1 VGFVAIFFLFLGLWI
16 LLRHRGRLT
25 ALATFFAFMAMESFD
40 MKIASAGLVLA
51 AFLGVLAAP
60 ARGQAPASAS
70 PAKTV
75 SRTTKAVNYRRAGT
89 AKIDFQGTELMQQ
102 ANGEARVQN
111 KGSRTEIDAKFLG
124 LDEATKFGLEY
135 LTYVLWAVSPGG
147 RAVNLGEV
155 VLKNGA
161 GEVKAISDMQ
171 TFGMIVTAE
180 PYFAVTQPGNTVV
193 LENVFGPATL
203 GKVENID
210 ASYELLGRGIYSS
223 SNTKIENAIF
233 GIDRKTPLELFEARN
248 SIRIAHIALAD
259 KYAAPTLAK
268 AELQLRN
275 AEEVYGRKSDKK
287 FVIAAAREVV
297 ETAEESRV
305 MAVKQKAEE
314 DANAKIAWDK
324 KAAEEREA
332 KARADA
338 VAEVQRRQE
347 AEQARRQAEAAK
359 AEAQRMQQEAQQAA
373 AAAARQQAE
382 AEKASAAALLQ
393 QQAAQAAADQA
404 AKDRS
409 AAIAQQRAAEAETGK
424 ARQAAAQAESE
435 KAQLRAQLLS
445 QLNSILQTRDSA
457 RGLIVNMSDV
467 LFDTGSY
474 TLKPGAR
481 EKLAKISGIVLAHPG
496 LSLQIEGH
504 TDSVGGDDFNQQLS
518 ERRADSVRD
527 FLAEQGV
534 SASSITARGFGK
546 MQPVASNDTPEGRQ
560 RNRRV
565 ELVVNGDAIGNTA
578 IASAAPSSQP

>member
-1 VGFVAIFFLFLGLWI
+1 MIGECDVKKASVFLGI
-16 LLRHRGRLT
+16 
-25 ALATFFAFMAMESFD
+25 FAA
-40 MKIASAGLVLA
+40 
-51 AFLGVLAAP
+51 LGVLRVPAQCQARPAASS
-60 ARGQAPASAS
+60 QAYGVNASATNSAS
-70 PAKTV
+70 PAGNV
-75 SRTTKAVNYRRAGT
+75 SRTTKAVNYRRAGSIS
-89 AKIDFQGTELMQQ
+89 KIDFQGTELMSG
-102 ANGEARVQN
+102 ATGEARVQSKSN
-111 KGSRTEIDAKFLG
+111 RIEIEAKFLG

-155 VLKNGA
+155 VLKTGGA
-161 GEVKAISDMQ
+161 QVKAIITDMQ

-248 SIRIAHIALAD
+248 SVRIAHIALAD
-259 KYAAPTLAK
+259 RYASSTLNK
-268 AELQLRN
+268 AVQQLKN
-275 AEEVYGRKSDKK
+275 AEDVYARKSDKK
-287 FVIAAAREVV
+287 AVIAAAREVV
-297 ETAEESRV
+297 ETAEEARV

-314 DANAKIAWDK
+314 DAQAKIAADK
-324 KAAEEREA
+324 KAAEDREA

-338 VAEVQRRQE
+338 IAEAQRRQE
-347 AEQARRQAEAAK
+347 AEQARQQAEAAK
-359 AEAQRMQQEAQQAA
+359 ADALRMQQEAQRAA
-373 AAAARQQAE
+373 EEAARQRAE
-382 AEKASAAALLQ
+382 AEKASAAALAQ

-404 AKDRS
+404 AKDR
-409 AAIAQQRAAEAETGK
+409 AAAQAQQRAAEAETEK
-424 ARQAAAQAESE
+424 ARQAAAEAEAE
-435 KAQLRAQLLS
+435 KAQLRAQLLN

-504 TDSVGGDDFNQQLS
+504 TDSVGGDEFNQQLS

-534 SASSITARGFGK
+534 APSSITAHGFGK
-546 MQPVASNDTPEGRQ
+546 TQPVASNDTAEGRQ

-565 ELVVNGDAIGNTA
+565 ELVVNGDAIGNTS
-578 IASAAPSSQP
+578 ASAGPVAQR

>member
-1 VGFVAIFFLFLGLWI
+1 MTSPSPAI
-16 LLRHRGRLT
+16 R
-25 ALATFFAFMAMESFD
+25 EFD
-40 MKIASAGLVLA
+40 VKIASVCLA
-51 AFLGVLAAP
+51 VTGIFGVFAAP
-60 ARGQAPASAS
+60 ARSQAPSSAGPPAS
-70 PAKTV
+70 V
-75 SRTTKAVNYRRAGT
+75 SRTTKAVNYRRAGSIT
-89 AKIDFQGTELMQQ
+89 KIDFQGTELMSG
-102 ANGEARVQN
+102 ANGEARVQSKSN
-111 KGSRTEIDAKFLG
+111 RIEIEAKFLG

-155 VLKNGA
+155 VLKTGGA
-161 GEVKAISDMQ
+161 QVKAIITDMQ

-210 ASYELLGRGIYSS
+210 ASYELVGRGIYSS

-275 AEEVYGRKSDKK
+275 AEEVYARKSDKK
-287 FVIAAAREVV
+287 SVVAAAREVV
-297 ETAEESRV
+297 ETAEEARV

-314 DANAKIAWDK
+314 DAQARIAAEK
-324 KAAEEREA
+324 RAAEEREA

-338 VAEVQRRQE
+338 LAEVQRRKE
-347 AEQARRQAEAAK
+347 AEQARQQAE
-359 AEAQRMQQEAQQAA
+359 

-404 AKDRS
+404 ARDRS
-409 AAIAQQRAAEAETGK
+409 AALAQQRAAEAETEK
-424 ARQAAAQAESE
+424 ARQAAAQAEAE

-474 TLKPGAR
+474 TLK
-481 EKLAKISGIVLAHPG
+481 
-496 LSLQIEGH
+496 
-504 TDSVGGDDFNQQLS
+504 
-518 ERRADSVRD
+518 
-527 FLAEQGV
+527 
-534 SASSITARGFGK
+534 
-546 MQPVASNDTPEGRQ
+546 
-560 RNRRV
+560 
-565 ELVVNGDAIGNTA
+565 
-578 IASAAPSSQP
+578 